1 VYFSVSA
8 PVAAFFHA
16 SSSRCARRVRERTA
30 NLSVLWPTAR
40 DGEFLSKESN
50 SKTGIKVKRQRIV
63 LMRLKCFA
71 ALMLVAT
78 ASSAAFAHG
87 PQIQVTLDG
96 GKIVTRELLLDG
108 DYSTSLTNPKSVYV
122 MPLGVTSNVWYSRPN
137 GSLLPGGLPE
147 FNSGPGL
154 AYGYGYDATTNPAPF
169 PVGSQFELTFTAGLK
184 SWNGSAFVDAGVSQL
199 EAFRGSGVNLVVART
214 SDAGPFQGIA
224 FPSTI
229 SPSTGISFTASEEET
244 HTSVSYR
251 MLGDGASTTSA
262 LADGIYLAS
271 FQLGNT
277 ASSVQDSDPY
287 YFVLSKNA
295 AVADVVAATN
305 SLGASAGQV
314 QYLLVPEPTA
324 AVLARCGALAL
335 VGIRRRHCGGL

>member
-1 VYFSVSA
+1 MFLRISVCLLA
-8 PVAAFFHA
+8 AMVA
-16 SSSRCARRVRERTA
+16 
-30 NLSVLWPTAR
+30 
-40 DGEFLSKESN
+40 G
-50 SKTGIKVKRQRIV
+50 G
-63 LMRLKCFA
+63 A
-71 ALMLVAT
+71 A
-78 ASSAAFAHG
+78 AHG

-96 GKIVTRELLLDG
+96 GTIVTRELLLDG

-122 MPLGVTSNVWYSRPN
+122 MALGATANVWYSRPN
-137 GSLLPGGLPE
+137 GALLPNGIAE
-147 FNSGPGL
+147 FTSGPGL
-154 AYGYGYDATTNPAPF
+154 AYGYGYNATTNPQPF

-184 SWNGSAFVDAGVSQL
+184 SWDGSAFVDAGATQF
-199 EAFRGSGVNLVVART
+199 EAFRGTGVNLVVART
-214 SDAGPFQGIA
+214 SDAGPFQSIA

-229 SPSTGISFTASEEET
+229 SPSAGISFTADEEET

-262 LADGIYLAS
+262 LVDGIYLAS

-295 AVADVVAATN
+295 AVPDVVAATN

-314 QYLLVPEPTA
+314 QYLLVPEPA
-324 AVLARCGALAL
+324 AALLACCGALAL
-335 VGIRRRHCGGL
+335 VGIRSRRDGSR